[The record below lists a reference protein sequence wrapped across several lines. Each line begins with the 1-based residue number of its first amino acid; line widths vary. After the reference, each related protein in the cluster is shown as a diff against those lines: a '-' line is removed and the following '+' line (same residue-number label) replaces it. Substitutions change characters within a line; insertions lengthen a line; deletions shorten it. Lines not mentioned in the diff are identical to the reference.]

1 MKKKKKRKVFK
12 RKESERE
19 KMVEFFIAFR
29 HIVERKF
36 QSIFSTLGIAIAVT
50 VFIVSLT
57 VSNGLGRNMI
67 NSLLTMSPHILI
79 KHKKKNFFENYGEV
93 VENLKKVEGVKAVIP
108 KINSQ
113 SIIKSQGF
121 ARGVLAYGIMP
132 DNVKNDLD
140 LRMIAGN
147 NNVEE
152 LNSIL
157 VGEELAKGMGLK
169 VGQEISLVSAE
180 NNEIKLI
187 VRGIFKTGFLEYDTN
202 LAIVPMKTMQIS
214 ADQGEVATDIWVKT
228 INPQKVENVEKKII
242 SNNVIPHSEYGI
254 LDWKMLNQSLL
265 NAVRFEKFVL
275 IAILSLLLLIASF
288 AVSVILNMVVR
299 EKIKDIGILKSI
311 GYTNKNIRRIFMIE
325 GLLLGFFG
333 MIMGSIL
340 SPIVLFVLK
349 ILFKVF
355 MKNGTY
361 YLEELPLYI
370 SAKELAI
377 IYVVTVIVIFIS
389 TIFPAS
395 RAAKLKPVEALKY
408 E

>member
-1 MKKKKKRKVFK
+1 M
-12 RKESERE
+12 
-19 KMVEFFIAFR
+19 
-29 HIVERKF
+29 ERKF

-370 SAKELAI
+370 SVKELVI

>member
-1 MKKKKKRKVFK
+1 
-12 RKESERE
+12 
-19 KMVEFFIAFR
+19 MVEFFIAFR

-93 VENLKKVEGVKAVIP
+93 AENLKKVEGVKAVIP

-311 GYTNKNIRRIFMIE
+311 GYTNSSIRKIFTIE
-325 GLLLGFFG
+325 GLIIGVFG
-333 MIMGSIL
+333 MILASLL
-340 SPIVLFVLK
+340 SPLVLVALK
-349 ILFKVF
+349 ALFKEY
-355 MKNGTY
+355 MKSGTY

-370 SAKELAI
+370 SQKELLI
-377 IYVVTVIVIFIS
+377 IYGVTFAVVFLS
-389 TIFPAS
+389 TIFPAA
-395 RAAKLKPVEALKY
+395 RAARLKPVEALKY

>member
-1 MKKKKKRKVFK
+1 
-12 RKESERE
+12 
-19 KMVEFFIAFR
+19 MVEFFIAFR

-36 QSIFSTLGIAIAVT
+36 QSIFSMLGIAIAVT

-57 VSNGLGRNMI
+57 VSNGLGRNMVS
-67 NSLLTMSPHILI
+67 SLLTMSPHILI
-79 KHKKKNFFENYGEV
+79 KHKQKNFFENYSEA

-113 SIIKSQGF
+113 SIIRSQGF

-132 DNVKNDLD
+132 ENVKNDLN
-140 LRMIAGN
+140 LKIVAGN

-157 VGEELAKGMGLK
+157 VGDELAKGMGLK

-180 NNEIKLI
+180 NKEIKLI

-202 LAIVPMKTMQIS
+202 LAIVPMKTIQIL
-214 ADQGEVATDIWVKT
+214 AEQGEVATDIWVKVD
-228 INPQKVENVEKKII
+228 NPQKVENVEKKIKL
-242 SNNVIPHSEYGI
+242 NNVIPKSEYEI
-254 LDWKMLNQSLL
+254 VDWKMINQSLL
-265 NAVRFEKFVL
+265 SAERFEKFVL

-288 AVSVILNMVVR
+288 AVSVILNMIVR

-311 GYTNKNIRRIFMIE
+311 GYTNKHIRKIFMIE

-333 MIMGSIL
+333 MVIGSIL
-340 SPIVLFVLK
+340 SPIVSILLK

-370 SAKELAI
+370 SAKELII
-377 IYVVTVIVIFIS
+377 IYVVTFVVVFIS
-389 TIFPAS
+389 TIFPAT